1 MKESLDLINSNKI
14 YKKIFLEVY
23 SKYKKYGKITGS
35 FTLKAAT
42 TEERQ
47 ILFNFDS
54 KALTEGKVKIKCST
68 VRDLFNR
75 KLKEYSFEELLV
87 KVVGKE
93 LKTNKEVKDEE
104 KEQEEKF
111 YDDILKASDDGVGKQ
126 WFIEIL
132 YKKKYGYNIIV
143 RKYKSEI
150 RNLKELKRKIIL
162 IINSL
167 NKLPYLNN
175 EYENIAVFSA
185 VNTKD
190 SHFFDSDKFT
200 GRLFIKAISFIL
212 NKDDPK
218 DINEINEL
226 YYEVG
231 ILKDEISNHTT
242 IYGLN
247 AFNMDSSEV
256 KAVNS
261 FNLWKEPLQISISNL
276 LKIDYFEAINN
287 TVFIF
292 ENPAVF
298 HKILK
303 VNGDNISLICTSGQL
318 NLSSYILLNK
328 IRNLKNI
335 YYAGDFDPEGLMI
348 AYKIKKRYKDKVKF
362 LNYTRESYINTMS
375 NNIIEEKSMSQLNKI
390 NCSEL
395 DEVINELRINK
406 RAAYQEL
413 LIDEYLDL
421 IKKVINYDFSKHDT
435 TKRTS
440 QGNR

>member
-35 FTLKAAT
+35 FTLKATT

-132 YKKKYGYNIIV
+132 DKKKYGYNIIV

-231 ILKDEISNHTT
+231 ILKDEISNNTT

>member
-35 FTLKAAT
+35 FTLKATT

-54 KALTEGKVKIKCST
+54 KALTEGKAKIKCST

-111 YDDILKASDDGVGKQ
+111 YDDILKDSDDGVGKQ

-132 YKKKYGYNIIV
+132 DKKKYGYNIIV

-200 GRLFIKAISFIL
+200 GRLFIKAIAFIL

>member
-54 KALTEGKVKIKCST
+54 KALTEGKAKIKCST

-111 YDDILKASDDGVGKQ
+111 YDDILKDSDDGVGKQ
-126 WFIEIL
+126 WFSEIL
-132 YKKKYGYNIIV
+132 DKKKYGYNIIV

>member
-35 FTLKAAT
+35 FTLKATT

-54 KALTEGKVKIKCST
+54 KALTEGKAKIKCST

-132 YKKKYGYNIIV
+132 DKKKYGYNIIV

-440 QGNR
+440 KGNR

>member
-35 FTLKAAT
+35 FTLKATT

-54 KALTEGKVKIKCST
+54 KALTEGKAKIKCST

-132 YKKKYGYNIIV
+132 DKKKYGYNIIV

-276 LKIDYFEAINN
+276 LKFDYLEAINN

-421 IKKVINYDFSKHDT
+421 IKKVINYDFRKHDT